1 VLDSYRVI
9 CEGIV
14 RALRELG
21 LNASFA
27 GVNDVVVNG
36 RKISGSA
43 QTRRFGGV
51 LQHGTLLMDVDVEEM
66 FSLLRVPSEK
76 VRDKMIKSVK
86 DRVTSLKSE
95 GVDADFR
102 RVADALARGF
112 AEAMNLK
119 LVEGT
124 LTEKEMSLARE
135 LEVEKYGN
143 DAWNF
148 RR

>member
-1 VLDSYRVI
+1 
-9 CEGIV
+9 
-14 RALRELG
+14 
-21 LNASFA
+21 
-27 GVNDVVVNG
+27 
-36 RKISGSA
+36 
-43 QTRRFGGV
+43 
-51 LQHGTLLMDVDVEEM
+51 
-66 FSLLRVPSEK
+66 
-76 VRDKMIKSVK
+76 MIKSVK